1 MKPKRIVILSNEDKG
16 LYTFRGMLIK
26 SLLASGNEVTL
37 CVPKGNSDDLL
48 RSLDAKIRYT
58 EIDRRGTNP
67 LKDLRLFRQYKSI
80 IREEK
85 PDFIITYT
93 IKCNIYGGRAAYRAG
108 VPYAMNVAGLGSAFQ
123 KDNLLKKL
131 VVGLYKKP
139 AEKAQCIFFEN
150 EENRKIFVEA
160 IKCASDKTIVL
171 PGAGVDLEEYPAAPM
186 PPESPTTFLFMA
198 RIMKEKGFEE
208 LAEAFTLLKR
218 DFGDDV
224 RLNILGGMEEN
235 YADTV
240 TRLEKENIVTYFGAQ
255 KDVKPYIAESHCCVL
270 PSYHEGM
277 SNTLLECAA
286 MGRPLITTDIPGCR
300 EAVIDGQSGFLVPVR
315 NAAALYEALK
325 KFYQLSAEQKAEMG
339 MAGRHRMEAVFDKRK
354 VVEMTL
360 KGVGL

>member
-1 MKPKRIVILSNEDKG
+1 MNGKRILILSNEDKG
-16 LYTFRGMLIK
+16 LYTFRGMLIR
-26 SLLASGNEVTL
+26 SLLASGNEITL

-48 RSLDAKIRYT
+48 RSFGAKIIYT

-67 LKDLRLFRQYKSI
+67 LKDLRLFRLYKNI
-80 IREEK
+80 IQEEK
-85 PDFIITYT
+85 PEFIITYT

-108 VPYAMNVAGLGSAFQ
+108 VPYAMNIAGLGTAFQ
-123 KDNLLKKL
+123 KDNLLKKI

-139 AEKAQCIFFEN
+139 AKKAKCLFFEN

-160 IKCASDKTIVL
+160 VQCAPDKTIVL

-186 PPESPTTFLFMA
+186 PPEAPITFLFMA

-208 LAEAFTLLKR
+208 LTEAFAQLKR

-235 YADTV
+235 YADMV
-240 TRLEKENIVTYFGAQ
+240 NRLEKENIVRYFGVQ

-325 KFYQLSAEQKAEMG
+325 KFYRLPAERKAQMG
-339 MAGRHRMEAVFDKRK
+339 MAGRHRMEEMFDKRK
-354 VVEMTL
+354 VVERTL
-360 KGVGL
+360 KGMGL

>member
-1 MKPKRIVILSNEDKG
+1 MPKILIAANEDRG
-16 LYTFRGMLIK
+16 LLRFRGVLIK
-26 SLLASGNEVTL
+26 TLIEKGYNVTISIPSGECTSDLKALGAEV
-37 CVPKGNSDDLL
+37 
-48 RSLDAKIRYT
+48 IET
-58 EIDRRGTNP
+58 ELDRRGINP
-67 LKDLRLFRQYKSI
+67 FADLRLYHRYKEI
-80 IREEK
+80 IRHK
-85 PDFIITYT
+85 QPDYILTYT
-93 IKCNIYGGRAAYRAG
+93 VKCNIYAGRAAACLRI
-108 VPYAMNVAGLGSAFQ
+108 PYAINITGLGSAFQ

-150 EENRKIFVEA
+150 EENRKIFVEVV
-160 IKCASDKTIVL
+160 KCVSDKTIVL
-171 PGAGVDLEEYPAAPM
+171 PGAGVDLEEYSVAPM

-240 TRLEKENIVTYFGAQ
+240 TRLEKENIVTYFGVQ

-300 EAVIDGQSGFLVPVR
+300 EAVIDGQSGFLVPVK